1 MGDTAPRA
9 VTAICRALEEQ
20 IEHGLL
26 PSGSQLPAE
35 RKLSEVFDTT
45 RITLREAL
53 GQLEAQGLIYREE
66 RRGWFVSPARI
77 TYNPLV
83 RSHFHAMVGEQ
94 GRVPATEVLSARLIP
109 ASAEICQILA
119 LPALSSVYQIR
130 RARRIDGRLV
140 LYVEHYLNPAYFPGI
155 LDFDLT
161 LSLTELYAS
170 EYAIHYGR
178 VRFDMVP
185 TALHSEAAAALRVA
199 VGSPA
204 LRIVRVNRDQ
214 HGRIIDCDLEF
225 WRHDA
230 LHVRASKW
238 LAITRPSLSGSAAS
252 MSAWPMM
259 ISPPTSNRAPPAG
272 STLSAGAS
280 SVRHWR
286 TLAVSRVSPAI

>member
-1 MGDTAPRA
+1 MRDEAPRT

-26 PSGSQLPAE
+26 PPGGKLPAE
-35 RKLSEVFDTT
+35 RKLSELFDTT

-66 RRGWFVSPARI
+66 RRGWFVSPPRLA
-77 TYNPLV
+77 YNPLV

-94 GRVPATEVLSARLIP
+94 GRVPATEVISARLLP
-109 ASAEICQILA
+109 ASAEVCGLLE
-119 LPALSSVYQIR
+119 LPALSSVIQIR

-161 LSLTELYAS
+161 RSLTELYAS
-170 EYAIHYGR
+170 QYDIHYGR

-185 TALHSEAAAALRVA
+185 TALRAEAAAALRVA
-199 VGSPA
+199 VGGPA
-204 LRIVRVNRDQ
+204 LRITRLNRDQ
-214 HGRIIDCDLEF
+214 HGRLIDCDLEF

-230 LHVRASKW
+230 IHV
-238 LAITRPSLSGSAAS
+238 
-252 MSAWPMM
+252 
-259 ISPPTSNRAPPAG
+259 
-272 STLSAGAS
+272 
-280 SVRHWR
+280 SVE
-286 TLAVSRVSPAI
+286 VPE

>member
-1 MGDTAPRA
+1 MRDAAPRA

-20 IEHGLL
+20 ISHGLL
-26 PSGSQLPAE
+26 VPGCQLPAE

-77 TYNPLV
+77 AYNPLV
-83 RSHFHAMVGEQ
+83 RSHFHAMVAEQ
-94 GRVPATEVLSARLIP
+94 GRVPATEVISARLMP
-109 ASAEICQILA
+109 ANSEVSQLLG
-119 LPALSSVYQIR
+119 LPPLSSVYQIR

-140 LYVEHYLNPAYFPGI
+140 LYVEHYLNPSYFPGV

-161 LSLTELYAS
+161 RSLTELYAS

-185 TALHSEAAAALRVA
+185 TALHSEAAAALKVA

-214 HGRIIDCDLEF
+214 HGRLIDCDLEI

-230 LHVRASKW
+230 LHV
-238 LAITRPSLSGSAAS
+238 
-252 MSAWPMM
+252 
-259 ISPPTSNRAPPAG
+259 
-272 STLSAGAS
+272 
-280 SVRHWR
+280 SVE
-286 TLAVSRVSPAI
+286 VPE

>member
-1 MGDTAPRA
+1 MRDEAPRA
-9 VTAICRALEEQ
+9 VTTICRALQEQ

-26 PSGSQLPAE
+26 ASGNQLPAE
-35 RKLSEVFDTT
+35 RRLSEVFATT

-66 RRGWFVSPARI
+66 RRGWFVSPPRLA
-77 TYNPLV
+77 YNPLV
-83 RSHFHAMVGEQ
+83 RSHFHAMVAGQ
-94 GRVPATEVLSARLIP
+94 GRVPATEVLSARLLP
-109 ASAEICQILA
+109 ASVEICELLE
-119 LPALSSVYQIR
+119 LPALSSVIQIR

-140 LYVEHYLNPAYFPGI
+140 LYVEHYLNPAYFPGV

-170 EYAIHYGR
+170 EYSIRYGR

-185 TALHSEAAAALRVA
+185 TALHSEAAAALKVA

-204 LRIVRVNRDQ
+204 LRIVRINRDQ

-230 LHVRASKW
+230 LHVSVEV
-238 LAITRPSLSGSAAS
+238 
-252 MSAWPMM
+252 
-259 ISPPTSNRAPPAG
+259 PA
-272 STLSAGAS
+272 
-280 SVRHWR
+280 
-286 TLAVSRVSPAI
+286 

>member
-1 MGDTAPRA
+1 MREAAPRA
-9 VTAICRALEEQ
+9 VTTICRALQEQ

-26 PSGSQLPAE
+26 ACGSKLPAE
-35 RKLSEVFDTT
+35 RKLSELFDTT

-53 GQLEAQGLIYREE
+53 GQLEAQGLVYREE
-66 RRGWFVSPARI
+66 RRGWFVSPPRL

-109 ASAEICQILA
+109 ANAEICQLLE

-140 LYVEHYLNPAYFPGI
+140 LYVEHYLNPNYFPGV

-161 LSLTELYAS
+161 RSLTELYAR
-170 EYAIHYGR
+170 EYGIHYGR
-178 VRFDMVP
+178 VRFDMMP
-185 TALHSEAAAALRVA
+185 TALHHEAATALRVA
-199 VGSPA
+199 LGSPA

-214 HGRIIDCDLEF
+214 HGRLIDCDLEF

-230 LHVRASKW
+230 LHV
-238 LAITRPSLSGSAAS
+238 
-252 MSAWPMM
+252 
-259 ISPPTSNRAPPAG
+259 
-272 STLSAGAS
+272 
-280 SVRHWR
+280 SVE
-286 TLAVSRVSPAI
+286 VPE

>member
-1 MGDTAPRA
+1 MRDVAPRA
-9 VTAICRALEEQ
+9 VTTICRALQEQ

-26 PSGSQLPAE
+26 ASGSQLPAE

-66 RRGWFVSPARI
+66 RRGWFVSPPRLA
-77 TYNPLV
+77 YNPLV
-83 RSHFHAMVGEQ
+83 RSHFHAMVAGQ
-94 GRVPATEVLSARLIP
+94 GRVPATEVLSARLLP
-109 ASAEICQILA
+109 APVEICELLE
-119 LPALSSVYQIR
+119 LPALSSVIQIR

-140 LYVEHYLNPAYFPGI
+140 LYVEHYLNPSYFPGV

-170 EYAIHYGR
+170 EYGIHYGR

-185 TALHSEAAAALRVA
+185 TALHTEAAAALRVA

-204 LRIVRVNRDQ
+204 LRIVRINRDQ

-230 LHVRASKW
+230 LHV
-238 LAITRPSLSGSAAS
+238 
-252 MSAWPMM
+252 
-259 ISPPTSNRAPPAG
+259 
-272 STLSAGAS
+272 
-280 SVRHWR
+280 SVE
-286 TLAVSRVSPAI
+286 VPE

>member
-1 MGDTAPRA
+1 MRNDAPRA

-66 RRGWFVSPARI
+66 RRGWFVSPPRI
-77 TYNPLV
+77 AYNPLV

-109 ASAEICQILA
+109 APVEICTLLG
-119 LPALSSVYQIR
+119 LPALSGVLQIR
-130 RARRIDGRLV
+130 RARRIDGRLA

-161 LSLTELYAS
+161 RSLTELYAS
-170 EYAIHYGR
+170 EYGIHYGR

-185 TALHSEAAAALRVA
+185 TALHADAASVLRVT

-204 LRIVRVNRDQ
+204 LRITRLNRDQ

-230 LHVRASKW
+230 IHVQVEV
-238 LAITRPSLSGSAAS
+238 PEG
-252 MSAWPMM
+252 
-259 ISPPTSNRAPPAG
+259 
-272 STLSAGAS
+272 
-280 SVRHWR
+280 
-286 TLAVSRVSPAI
+286 